1 MESVAINFVG
11 RTPKPRSAFVGMHGE
26 HNVEQVVFT
35 GIPQFENGIV
45 TMNVVLPDGTAGDTL
60 NVDDNTVV
68 LTRTYTQMSGQWTAW
83 IVVQVGTE
91 MVWKSDVFRLIVM
104 PLPEIEEIIDQQYPT
119 ALEEAMAKA
128 DEAIASAGAA
138 AQSAEDAASAVEAAR
153 DVVAGLTA
161 TAVTLTPGSDA
172 TAEYQNGVLIFGI
185 PRGEKGEDAQPEQIQ
200 QDVED
205 WLDDH
210 PEATTTVQDGSITK
224 AKLNASLQGT
234 VDDVDDLKS
243 ALSDFENTISVTETI
258 KSSNLLNISNAT
270 TGYYWSNGHVD
281 STSYN
286 NTGYIAV
293 EEGKTLTFQYGT
305 KDVTTQRI
313 ISEMRFIAAYDENK
327 NFVSSASKTAQSSYT
342 VPTGIKYVIL
352 GIASGF
358 LNLNNTKWSAVVY
371 STEVIAYEDYFEPYT
386 TTEIK
391 ESVLPKT
398 VRRQV
403 NILSTDSESDI
414 IEKLVNAYNTGDTD
428 VLFERAHYSFGTE
441 LENVWSTY
449 NLSANEIP
457 IGNNCR
463 YFFNG
468 ATLEAYIDLSQHP
481 TAEGEEEF
489 YCNFFGCQRSPSS
502 YEMYDGVLIATDT
515 RYIVHDESSA
525 KIGTYKHIYKNVE
538 MHYHTNLR
546 QEAIRKCIGGGTG
559 ASGVV
564 EIVGCKFTT
573 DGTDSCVS
581 FHGNSSDVVG
591 AEFDLNIRDSWF
603 SNSVRAGVLSAN
615 QTARLFYTGNS
626 ANANPTT
633 YDRWTVTAFLNE
645 VRS

>member
-1 MESVAINFVG
+1 MANIPMKDIQFPG
-11 RTPKPRSAFVGMHGE
+11 LDDTYTFA
-26 HNVEQVVFT
+26 QV
-35 GIPQFENGIV
+35 
-45 TMNVVLPDGTAGDTL
+45 DDTL
-60 NVDDNTVV
+60 T
-68 LTRTYTQMSGQWTAW
+68 TQGKAADAKKTGDE
-83 IVVQVGTE
+83 ITE
-91 MVWKSDVFRLIVM
+91 L
-104 PLPEIEEIIDQQYPT
+104 
-119 ALEEAMAKA
+119 KA
-128 DEAIASAGAA
+128 D
-138 AQSAEDAASAVEAAR
+138 
-153 DVVAGLTA
+153 
-161 TAVTLTPGSDA
+161 
-172 TAEYQNGVLIFGI
+172 
-185 PRGEKGEDAQPEQIQ
+185 
-200 QDVED
+200 
-205 WLDDH
+205 
-210 PEATTTVQDGSITK
+210 
-224 AKLNASLQGT
+224 
-234 VDDVDDLKS
+234 
-243 ALSDFENTISVTETI
+243 LSEFENTISVTETI

-305 KDVTTQRI
+305 KDVTAQRV

-342 VPTGIKYVIL
+342 VPVGIKYVIL
-352 GIASGF
+352 GITSGF

-371 STEVIAYEDYFEPYT
+371 STEVIAYEDYYEPYT

-403 NILSTDSESDI
+403 NIFSTDSESDV

-457 IGNNCR
+457 IGNGCR

-515 RYIVHDESSA
+515 RYVVHDESSA

-538 MHYHTNLR
+538 MHYHTNAR

-573 DGTDSCVS
+573 DGTDTCVS
-581 FHGNSSDVVG
+581 YHGNSADVVG
-591 AEFDLNIRDSWF
+591 AEFNLNVRNSWF
-603 SNSVRAGVLSAN
+603 SNSLRGGTLSTH

-626 ANANPTT
+626 AASNPQT
-633 YDRWTVTAFLNE
+633 YERWTVTSFLNE
-645 VRS
+645 VR